1 MDKIPIVIKSANL
14 EIFTKI
20 INSVA
25 AKYECHVDYIAE
37 ENRLAF
43 QGDRDCCRHIT
54 EKILALFSKD
64 ENAD

>member
-1 MDKIPIVIKSANL
+1 MNEIPIIRKNANL

-25 AKYECHVDYIAE
+25 AHYECHVDYIAE

-43 QGDRDCCRHIT
+43 HGDQDCCKHIT
-54 EKILALFSKD
+54 EETLALFSKGKG
-64 ENAD
+64 